1 VASTTVLYI
10 LEAGGNLAEKLPE
23 LATGLDSVRAKAA
36 QTASTVGG
44 ALADAAGA
52 GRQALH
58 DLGEEG
64 KNALEGLFKAGAVL
78 AAFAYGTNQILKS
91 NEEWAQS
98 TARLSD
104 EIGRLGQRIADELG
118 PTAAA
123 FLDSFTLGLTYL
135 VTFVEYAVW
144 PAIEGLSDLLDMVKA
159 GLGEWVTLF
168 DRIIHGDFSG
178 ALKSITDTQTRQLD
192 DLKGALEAVRDGF
205 AEANGLALDAAK
217 GAYTRAT
224 DGRSDVALKSID
236 WSDEA
241 KKFQPL
247 IYALYSVSED
257 LKSKALPA
265 LGKAETAAQSLAD
278 ALPQFEAKLEEGLRQ
293 ALVQGFADKV
303 GGLHSAAS
311 QGLGS
316 LTGAL
321 GGGPIGAALF
331 AILDLVGDLPNLV
344 AGLEDEAMS
353 IFADLPNQL
362 LQIGGELIPQFVSV
376 FLPELA
382 ANAVL
387 LEPAITLAI
396 VESIPHLIAATVTM
410 IPEFIRDLIE
420 GFKAMFLSILP
431 GGSAFNDIS
440 SGVASI
446 FVDPMAA
453 IRNIGRDLGFGG
465 HDSSRSL
472 APHSTTSSSRIDN
485 RSSTIRIDKVVAN
498 DPRMLADQL
507 RQLKGRY
514 GIGLKTD
521 PLAG

>member
-1 VASTTVLYI
+1 
-10 LEAGGNLAEKLPE
+10 
-23 LATGLDSVRAKAA
+23 
-36 QTASTVGG
+36 
-44 ALADAAGA
+44 
-52 GRQALH
+52 
-58 DLGEEG
+58 
-64 KNALEGLFKAGAVL
+64 
-78 AAFAYGTNQILKS
+78 
-91 NEEWAQS
+91 
-98 TARLSD
+98 
-104 EIGRLGQRIADELG
+104 
-118 PTAAA
+118 
-123 FLDSFTLGLTYL
+123 
-135 VTFVEYAVW
+135 
-144 PAIEGLSDLLDMVKA
+144 
-159 GLGEWVTLF
+159 
-168 DRIIHGDFSG
+168 
-178 ALKSITDTQTRQLD
+178 
-192 DLKGALEAVRDGF
+192 
-205 AEANGLALDAAK
+205 
-217 GAYTRAT
+217 
-224 DGRSDVALKSID
+224 
-236 WSDEA
+236 
-241 KKFQPL
+241 
-247 IYALYSVSED
+247 
-257 LKSKALPA
+257 
-265 LGKAETAAQSLAD
+265 
-278 ALPQFEAKLEEGLRQ
+278 
-293 ALVQGFADKV
+293 
-303 GGLHSAAS
+303 
-311 QGLGS
+311 
-316 LTGAL
+316 
-321 GGGPIGAALF
+321 
-331 AILDLVGDLPNLV
+331 V

-465 HDSSRSL
+465 HDSSRSI
-472 APHSTTSSSRIDN
+472 APHSTASSSRIDN

-498 DPRMLADQL
+498 DPRVLADQL